1 MGNTITISL
10 TAELKELVQSK
21 VRSGR
26 YGNVSEVIREALRHW
41 EIGDESE
48 DPALEQ
54 LIDEGRQ
61 IESIP
66 WSILSGFKE
75 PCNRRITQLCVS
87 DFFASNSDHWA

>member
-41 EIGDESE
+41 EMGDESE
-48 DPALEQ
+48 DPALEL
-54 LIDEGRQ
+54 LINEGRQ
-61 IESIP
+61 TESIV
-66 WSILSGFKE
+66 WSKKLVNDLKSKSVPANGRIKKANGKAPS
-75 PCNRRITQLCVS
+75 RRK
-87 DFFASNSDHWA
+87 